1 METRLLQW
9 LSHYGPSALFFA
21 QMLGIFGLPIPDE
34 FLLTVAGA
42 LAREGHL
49 PIGWTLL
56 AAIAGAF
63 SGITLSYVVGRTIGM
78 AALRRVVHVS
88 DASFGL
94 AQRWFHRYGRWL
106 LMFGYYIPGV
116 RHCTALAAGSAPL
129 QYREFALFAYT
140 GGTIWCLSFLTLGY
154 LTGPHWRTA
163 WHALE
168 RMGPY
173 VFIPILTLLA
183 IGVFY
188 TWRRTR
194 SAMQRTDDQN

>member
-49 PIGWTLL
+49 PIGWTLI
-56 AAIAGAF
+56 AAIAGAL
-63 SGITLSYVVGRTIGM
+63 SGITLSYVVGRTIGT
-78 AALRRVVHVS
+78 ATLHRVVHVS

-94 AQRWFHRYGRWL
+94 AQRWFHRWL

-140 GGTIWCLSFLTLGY
+140 GAVIWCLSFLTFGY
-154 LTGPHWRTA
+154 LTGPRWRTA

-173 VFIPILTLLA
+173 VFIPLLTLVA
-183 IGVFY
+183 VGVYY

-194 SAMQRTDDQN
+194 SAM

>member
-1 METRLLQW
+1 MQRSRALASIMETRLLQW

-42 LAREGHL
+42 LIREGHL

-63 SGITLSYVVGRTIGM
+63 SGITLSYVVGRTIGT
-78 AALRRVVHVS
+78 AALHRVVHVS

-116 RHCTALAAGSAPL
+116 PALHRAGGRIRRHCSIASS
-129 QYREFALFAYT
+129 R
-140 GGTIWCLSFLTLGY
+140 SS
-154 LTGPHWRTA
+154 
-163 WHALE
+163 
-168 RMGPY
+168 
-173 VFIPILTLLA
+173 
-183 IGVFY
+183 
-188 TWRRTR
+188 RTR
-194 SAMQRTDDQN
+194 AA

>member
-9 LSHYGPSALFFA
+9 LSQYGPGALFFA

-42 LAREGHL
+42 LIREGHL
-49 PIGWTLL
+49 PLGWTLL
-56 AAIAGAF
+56 AAIAGCF

-88 DASFGL
+88 DESFGL
-94 AQRWFHRYGRWL
+94 AQRWFHRFGRWL

-129 QYREFALFAYT
+129 PYQQFALFAYS
-140 GGTIWCLSFLTLGY
+140 GGVIWCLSFLTFGY
-154 LTGPHWRTA
+154 MTGPHWRTA
-163 WHALE
+163 WHTLE

-173 VFIPILTLLA
+173 VFIPISTVLA
-183 IGVFY
+183 IGVYY
-188 TWRRTR
+188 TWRRTQ
-194 SAMQRTDDQN
+194 SAPVRPN